1 MPPSLRDMEFPAST
15 SIVAAPLLLDGFPF
29 LRSSDPEEVSLR
41 MGAVFSPHCLTVSPG
56 RQALRACHNQ
66 LALGEITVNAL
77 AYGAEVLIDP
87 GRRGDF
93 YMVQLPLSGRAE
105 LNCDRQRV
113 DVDEYT
119 LSVLQP
125 RAVSLMRWSE
135 DCSMI
140 LLRVPRGVVE
150 RNSGADVREGSG
162 LPRFALSRCRQDAEV
177 GAWWLAALDLIRNL
191 DRHAGAWMRHAA
203 ARAAIEEFLLS
214 AFTTL
219 LRMPDDEAPAVAAG
233 PATQRCLRRAREY
246 IHAHVDQALSLDT
259 IARDACVSTRTLEAA
274 FKRHF
279 GMSPLAYA
287 RGQRLLAVRAALRD
301 PACELSVTQVA
312 LAHGF
317 VHMSRFAAQYRKAF
331 GVYPSDTLRENHL
344 RNR

>member
-1 MPPSLRDMEFPAST
+1 MELPASE
-15 SIVAAPLLLDGFPF
+15 AAGRLPLDGFPF

-41 MGAVFSPHCLTVSPG
+41 MGAVFSPHRLAVNPG
-56 RQALRACHNQ
+56 RQPLRVRHNQ

-87 GRRGDF
+87 GARGDF

-105 LNCDRQRV
+105 LDCDGQRV
-113 DVDEYT
+113 GVDHQT

-125 RAVSLMRWSE
+125 HAVSLMRWSE

-140 LLRVPRGVVE
+140 LLRVPRGAVE
-150 RNSGADVREGSG
+150 RNAGTGEREGSAS
-162 LPRFALSRCRQDAEV
+162 PRFALSRCRQDAEV
-177 GAWWLAALDLIRNL
+177 GAWWQAALDLILNL
-191 DRHAGAWMRHAA
+191 DRHAEAWMRHAA
-203 ARAAIEEFLLS
+203 ARAAIEAFLLS

-219 LRMPDDEAPAVAAG
+219 LRMPDDEAPAAPMAPTG

-246 IHAHVDQALSLDT
+246 IHAHLDQALSLDA
-259 IARDACVSTRTLEAA
+259 IARDACVSPRTLEAA

-279 GMSPLAYA
+279 GISPLAYA
-287 RGQRLLAVRAALRD
+287 RRQRLLAVRAALCD

-317 VHMSRFAAQYRKAF
+317 VHMSRFAAQYREAF
-331 GVYPSDTLRENHL
+331 GASPSDTLRG
-344 RNR
+344 NRLGINLS